1 MPNRSLLLP
10 AVVLCL
16 LVAGCGSARV
26 TLKARSGLE
35 QQLLVRALERAV
47 ARLDLSRLVGK
58 PVALDLFALTED
70 KAFAKE
76 FVTARLE
83 QRGVQV
89 VADAAKADLRLKILA
104 SVLGVDRSETLLGV
118 PAFTVAVVTVPELAL
133 FKWVR
138 YQGLSEVEILVFD
151 GRSDRFVDA
160 VPAGVGKAMYD
171 EFTVL
176 ILISFT
182 RSDLDEGPGSS
193 GR

>member
-83 QRGVQV
+83 QRGVHV